1 MGYRRIKTASPFGS
15 IITFFTDVGIAK
27 MKALIIET
35 EVLEE
40 SALRMEDREEL
51 VRK

>member
-1 MGYRRIKTASPFGS
+1 
-15 IITFFTDVGIAK
+15 